1 MQGPLIEA
9 KMEDVGVPWP
19 YRRWKMDLAVSPDL
33 EQIVREKVESGCY
46 ASTDEVLREALQL
59 LDDRDRLRAWK
70 LEELRKEV
78 AIGLREAEQ
87 GLVAPL
93 DMDSVRAKVA
103 ERLRAQE
110 KDS

>member
-1 MQGPLIEA
+1 MQRALIKA
-9 KMEDVGVPWP
+9 RMEQVGGR
-19 YRRWKMDLAVSPDL
+19 YSNGRCAMELAVSPDL
-33 EQIVREKVESGCY
+33 EQIVREKVESGHY

-78 AIGLREAEQ
+78 AVGIQEAEQ

-93 DMDSVRAKVA
+93 DMEAVRARVA
-103 ERLRAQE
+103 ERLRGQGKE
-110 KDS
+110 S